1 MAVGGKL
8 ARALRLLPL
17 AVVGIAL
24 VPWPAPA
31 QTSDAWPSRPL
42 RFILPFP
49 PGGGTDILGR
59 LIAERL
65 TASLGQPVVT
75 ENRGGAGGNVGA
87 EAAARSAPDG
97 YTIVLVAP
105 SLAISTSLYSKLSYD
120 PVKDF
125 APISLVA
132 TVPNVMVTHP
142 SVPAGTLAEFIR
154 LVKTKPGEM
163 NFGSGGSGTSNHLAG
178 ELFNIVAGVKL
189 VHVPYKGVN
198 LAMNDVLS
206 GQIHLVVIGVPAA
219 APHIKAGKL
228 RALALVAPQRAAA
241 LPEVPTAAE
250 AGLPNFEVT
259 TWYGILAPA
268 GTPRTIVTRLNA
280 ELVKAMHAPDLKERL
295 AAMATDPATSTPEEF
310 ADYIK
315 REIAKWGEVVRQAGL
330 LLEGFDALGDH
341 GQIEALAHGDD
352 RLGDRLVL
360 EVLRKVADKGAVH
373 LERVDREAL
382 EVRERRVADSEV
394 VDGEPH
400 AHLLDFGEHP
410 ARALGVLDHHA
421 LGELELEQFRPQPGA
436 LQRGRDILDQ
446 ILVGELARREVH
458 RHVQRRKT
466 FPLPGD
472 VLRASGVQHPFPDR
486 HDEPGL

>member
-1 MAVGGKL
+1 MEIGVCPRFPM
-8 ARALRLLPL
+8 RALLRLLQL
-17 AVVGIAL
+17 AVLGAAL
-24 VPWPAPA
+24 APWPAPA
-31 QTSDAWPSRPL
+31 QTSDVWPSRPL

-59 LIAERL
+59 IIAERL

-154 LVKTKPGEM
+154 LAKTKPGEM

-206 GQIHLVVIGVPAA
+206 GQIHLVVIGVPAV

-241 LPEVPTAAE
+241 LPEVPTVAE

-268 GTPRTIVTRLNA
+268 GTPKAIVTRLNA

-295 AAMATDPATSTPEEF
+295 EAMATDPATSTPEEF

-330 LLEGFDALGDH
+330 
-341 GQIEALAHGDD
+341 
-352 RLGDRLVL
+352 
-360 EVLRKVADKGAVH
+360 KAD
-373 LERVDREAL
+373 
-382 EVRERRVADSEV
+382 
-394 VDGEPH
+394 
-400 AHLLDFGEHP
+400 
-410 ARALGVLDHHA
+410 
-421 LGELELEQFRPQPGA
+421 
-436 LQRGRDILDQ
+436 
-446 ILVGELARREVH
+446 
-458 RHVQRRKT
+458 
-466 FPLPGD
+466 
-472 VLRASGVQHPFPDR
+472 
-486 HDEPGL
+486 

>member
-1 MAVGGKL
+1 MVFPKFSSVICLLLISVGGTL
-8 ARALRLLPL
+8 AAVDARAQ
-17 AVVGIAL
+17 
-24 VPWPAPA
+24 AP
-31 QTSDAWPSRPL
+31 DAWPSKPI

-59 LIAERL
+59 IISERL
-65 TASLGQPVVT
+65 AAHLGQPVVI

-87 EAAARSAPDG
+87 EAAAKSAPDG

-105 SLAISTSLYSKLSYD
+105 SLAISPSLYSKLNYD

-142 SVPAGTLAEFIR
+142 SVPANTLAEFLR
-154 LVKTKPGEM
+154 LAKTKPGEM

-206 GQIHLVVIGVPAA
+206 GQIHLVVIGVPAV

-259 TWYGILAPA
+259 TWYGVLAPA
-268 GTPRTIVTRLNA
+268 GTPKTIVTRLNA

-330 LLEGFDALGDH
+330 
-341 GQIEALAHGDD
+341 
-352 RLGDRLVL
+352 
-360 EVLRKVADKGAVH
+360 KAD
-373 LERVDREAL
+373 
-382 EVRERRVADSEV
+382 
-394 VDGEPH
+394 
-400 AHLLDFGEHP
+400 
-410 ARALGVLDHHA
+410 
-421 LGELELEQFRPQPGA
+421 
-436 LQRGRDILDQ
+436 
-446 ILVGELARREVH
+446 
-458 RHVQRRKT
+458 
-466 FPLPGD
+466 
-472 VLRASGVQHPFPDR
+472 
-486 HDEPGL
+486 